1 MLSVTMMTLLLTSL
15 VTPVLPGMINLLKVV
30 GLMTHLTF
38 SQLVHVVLVEADL
51 IMRELPC

>member
-1 MLSVTMMTLLLTSL
+1 M
-15 VTPVLPGMINLLKVV
+15 TPVLPGMMDLLKVV

-38 SQLVHVVLVEADL
+38 RQLVHVVLVEADL